1 MSLKLRYLADLVVA
15 TVMKK
20 KGEKMR
26 QIFTKL
32 LKTHIEKM
40 PDFRLSIMLM
50 KKNELNRS
58 LHYVD
63 ENKGSYRKAVKS
75 DE

>member
-1 MSLKLRYLADLVVA
+1 MARVA
-15 TVMKK
+15 
-20 KGEKMR
+20 GEKKRLKMSR
-26 QIFTKL
+26 NFRKL